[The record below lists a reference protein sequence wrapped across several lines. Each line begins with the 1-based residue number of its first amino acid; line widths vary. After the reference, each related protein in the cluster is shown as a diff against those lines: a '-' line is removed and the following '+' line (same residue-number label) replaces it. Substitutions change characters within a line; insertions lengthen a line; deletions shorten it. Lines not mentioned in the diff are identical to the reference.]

1 MSLRPS
7 SNLLKSRNLLKGSR
21 HSISWRLRIQGK
33 NMIKQT
39 YLEPNQKRTLTKE
52 QIEKMTPLDLYLAA
66 YECQFIDDPDW
77 TYLMALHLMRILYR
91 LIDNNN
97 LDFAS
102 LNLDV
107 KKTEMGTAIFKRYF
121 DEKTE
126 HGAK

>member
-1 MSLRPS
+1 
-7 SNLLKSRNLLKGSR
+7 
-21 HSISWRLRIQGK
+21 
-33 NMIKQT
+33 MIKQT
-39 YLEPNQKRTLTKE
+39 YLDPNQKRTLTKE
-52 QIEKMTPLDLYLAA
+52 QIDKMTSLDLYLAA

-126 HGAK
+126 HEAK